1 MDIKVKFTEEA
12 DLFLESLPIKAYQ
25 KIVYN
30 ILKLERGIMDN
41 ELFKKLEGGR
51 YLGVEN
57 AF

>member
-30 ILKLERGIMDN
+30 ILKFR
-41 ELFKKLEGGR
+41 K
-51 YLGVEN
+51 
-57 AF
+57 